1 MIAPAAPS
9 GVPAGPPGSVP
20 AAAAPPS
27 DPSSAIAGALPTPA
41 RVELAGAMNRAR
53 TAQPGQFMLQAVSL
67 KPQAAPTAPAAE
79 VAPPA
84 ARELPAVKLR
94 PLSEVAPR
102 TYSVAPGGLGNL
114 APPKA
119 QADAERAARRRT
131 WLLVGAAVVV
141 AALASVI
148 AALAL

>member
-1 MIAPAAPS
+1 M
-9 GVPAGPPGSVP
+9 PAGPPGSVP